1 MAYHYKKKTAEER
14 KVEIDTLTDQMNENL
29 RNYAADPTDLK
40 AFLAFMNQFRDY
52 SFKNQLLI
60 RSQFQGAYGVASF
73 KTFKDWGFSVLK
85 GEKGIKIFVPVEIK
99 QFKTKQGTWKN
110 LNYATEEE
118 KDYLKIHKKTVETR
132 TRLGFKLGTVFDV
145 TQTNAKPEDYPNL
158 FPNRKKEFQY
168 AGQDL
173 TVLKKSLLKYA
184 EQQNISVQTAKINN
198 SAAKG
203 YYRPDTHVIVLSDRN
218 NESENS
224 HTLIHELAHAI
235 LHNQQK
241 MAQKDAALQRTSVVE
256 YQAEMTAFIVAH
268 HFGLNTEEHSLQYT
282 AQWTK
287 NLQEVEQL
295 SEALQETKTASNSL
309 IETLET
315 ILENELGNT
324 QESKE
329 SVQEEKNDILSDEY
343 FSVKTIE
350 PIATIGGHT
359 VYDLELQ
366 SQTNEVW
373 NYRILTNKT
382 PLEIGKTWVEPKK
395 GSEWEEENNL
405 NHFLDRYPDMRSQTA
420 KFEDLEKVLPGSPEP
435 LAAYIAAERHKKL
448 DGGLSL

>member
-1 MAYHYKKKTAEER
+1 MAYSYKKKTAEER

-29 RNYAADPTDLK
+29 RNYATNPSDLK
-40 AFLAFMNQFRDY
+40 AFLAFMDQFREY
-52 SFKNQLLI
+52 SLKNQLMI

-99 QFKTKQGTWKN
+99 QFRTKQGTWKN
-110 LNYATEEE
+110 LSYATKEE
-118 KDYLKIHKKTVETR
+118 KDYLAKHKNKVETR
-132 TRLGFKLGTVFDV
+132 KRLGFKLGTVFDV

-168 AGQDL
+168 VGKDL
-173 TVLKKSLLKYA
+173 TSLQKSLLRYA
-184 EQQNISVQTAKINN
+184 NQQNISVQTAKITN

-203 YYRPDTHVIVLSDRN
+203 YYRPDTHAIVLSDRN
-218 NESENS
+218 NESENT
-224 HTLIHELAHAI
+224 HTLIHELAHSV
-235 LHNQQK
+235 LHNEQK
-241 MAQKDAALQRTSVVE
+241 MAQKDVALQGTPVVE
-256 YQAEMTAFIVAH
+256 YQAEMTAYIIAH
-268 HFGLNTEEHSLQYT
+268 HFGLDTEAHSLQYT

-287 NLQEVEQL
+287 NLNEVAPL
-295 SEALQETKTASNSL
+295 TEALEETRNASSDL
-309 IETLET
+309 IESLET

-324 QESKE
+324 HENKE
-329 SVQEEKNDILSDEY
+329 IAEETKNDVLLDKF

-350 PIATIGGHT
+350 PIATIGSHT

-366 SQTNEVW
+366 SETHEVW

-382 PLEIGKTWVEPKK
+382 PLEIGKTWAGSKK
-395 GSEWEEENNL
+395 GTEWEEENKL
-405 NHFLDRYPDMRSQTA
+405 KYFLDKHPDMQSQTA
-420 KFEDLEKVLPGSPEP
+420 RFDNLEKSLPGSPEP
-435 LAAYIAAERHKKL
+435 LTSYVAAERHKKL